1 MQIDHHSKVR
11 ITNVMSMHAS
21 RDPVSFQYL
30 PVSSSSAI
38 GASFIEDSPVFLSL
52 NQGFGLQIQR
62 TNENVGLSQC
72 HKPTVWECATIFST
86 IFKPQKCWNGDG
98 LWIFMALILHW
109 VYHHPS
115 MVLPY
120 FFPKVWKKQSSTEM
134 PELQT
139 ILGRGFLHASD
150 ESPWRV
156 FHLFLAEATPTD
168 AGAGFVSHGG
178 ILSRHQSSPP
188 WWFQCR
194 MMPSGN
200 LT

>member
-1 MQIDHHSKVR
+1 MQSDHHSKVR

-120 FFPKVWKKQSSTEM
+120 FFPKFGKNNHRPKCRSFKLSLGEASSM
-134 PELQT
+134 RVMSH
-139 ILGRGFLHASD
+139 RGVCSIYSWRKRRLLTLERAS
-150 ESPWRV
+150 
-156 FHLFLAEATPTD
+156 
-168 AGAGFVSHGG
+168 
-178 ILSRHQSSPP
+178 
-188 WWFQCR
+188 
-194 MMPSGN
+194 
-200 LT
+200 